1 MTTGRI
7 PPMVIQQWGKVK
19 HDLVPFIEKLK
30 GPTVDAAYRADL
42 KKKVETLFGQFD
54 DGLREKMKKANDAK
68 NDTDAK
74 KYLKQVVDTSA
85 DYMVKLKAAQK
96 QWGTTGRSIAET
108 IEKNLERIHDSAETT
123 LKSIR

>member
-1 MTTGRI
+1 MPSGRI

-30 GPTVDAAYRADL
+30 GPTVDAAYRSDL

-54 DGLREKMKKANDAK
+54 AGLRDAMKKANDAK
-68 NDTDAK
+68 TDADAK
-74 KYLKQVVDTSA
+74 KYLQQIVTTST
-85 DYMVKLKAAQK
+85 DYMTKLKAAQK
-96 QWGTTGRSIAET
+96 QWGDSGRSIGDT
-108 IEKNLERIHDSAETT
+108 IEKNLKRIKESAETT